1 MANTS
6 NRELLANYL
15 RGTQDPAKR
24 NYIINPSGHKNL
36 SGIVATG
43 ATVARNTT
51 NPLTSISDVQATFT
65 AAGQTVD
72 FQATPIDR
80 ALYNSNCEL
89 RFHYKLNVGSGS
101 NVQVHILDGTNAL
114 LIQDLTPESSNR
126 PVSINFPCSNSG
138 NAMSVRFTQNTGSNT
153 STLNVANLYLGQA
166 TNVGTVAQAEL
177 VGTIR
182 VSGCSGY
189 WNSTSSSWSNFSP
202 LSGCTYTTT
211 GSILPPTTNIPGFR
225 LVNQKSGKYVFRF
238 IGAAGQMGVSST
250 ICLFRFSDGINNSE
264 MNYISIY
271 NGAHIVPILGGNII
285 YNQAIQDNTIQIQ
298 LIRASGSA
306 QCIISASGT
315 DSNTIEVYRYPLDSE
330 IAVRPETQNVYGGVK
345 YISNTTDISSSGVA
359 TNTRTILTVTNLQNI
374 ASYIGAAKPC
384 SDPNQM
390 CIRFENLPAGD
401 YLVKATGYAE
411 PDVEGTD
418 CFFSIND
425 ISLSSVPPESRV
437 LQSSGTRINTTIHN
451 YFSYNSVG
459 TREFAVYAR
468 RYNGT
473 ANCRIGIGT
482 GSTSWAGFVMELI
495 PLSNNRP
502 APLLVGSVT
511 SNSADALRIESVEI
525 SDCIGAGTIC
535 SIAKTTSD
543 WIQQI
548 QRSPTYTGEYLVT
561 YKPNIFKSPPIC
573 WCTAGGSQI
582 IGTLVFN
589 DYIVLRNTSGPV
601 DGRFIYTCIGI
612 KGSS

>member
-1 MANTS
+1 
-6 NRELLANYL
+6 
-15 RGTQDPAKR
+15 
-24 NYIINPSGHKNL
+24 
-36 SGIVATG
+36 
-43 ATVARNTT
+43 
-51 NPLTSISDVQATFT
+51 
-65 AAGQTVD
+65 
-72 FQATPIDR
+72 
-80 ALYNSNCEL
+80 
-89 RFHYKLNVGSGS
+89 
-101 NVQVHILDGTNAL
+101 
-114 LIQDLTPESSNR
+114 
-126 PVSINFPCSNSG
+126 
-138 NAMSVRFTQNTGSNT
+138 MSVRFTQNTGSNT

-177 VGTIR
+177 VGTVR
-182 VSGCSGY
+182 ATGCSAF
-189 WNSTSSSWSNFSP
+189 WSSTSSSWSNFSP
-202 LSGCTYTTT
+202 VSGCTYTTT

-225 LVNQKSGKYVFRF
+225 LVNQKPGKYVFRF
-238 IGAAGQMGVSST
+238 IGGAGQFGVMT
-250 ICLFRFSDGINNSE
+250 TVCMFRFSDGINNSE
-264 MNYISIY
+264 MNNTDIY
-271 NGAHIVPILGGNII
+271 NAANIVPILGGNII

-298 LIRASGSA
+298 SIRTSGSG
-306 QCIISASGT
+306 QCIIHVGGT
-315 DSNTIEVYRYPLDSE
+315 NSITIEVYRYPLDSE

-345 YISNTTDISSSGVA
+345 YISNTTDIASSGVA

-384 SDPNQM
+384 STPDQM

-411 PDVEGTD
+411 SDVDGTD

-437 LQSSGTRINTTIHN
+437 LQTSGTRINTTIHN

-473 ANCRIGIGT
+473 GTCRIGIGN
-482 GSTSWAGFVMELI
+482 GSTSLTGFVMELI

-511 SNSADALRIESVEI
+511 SHSTDALRIESVEI
-525 SDCIGAGTIC
+525 SNCTGGGTIC
-535 SIAKTTSD
+535 SITKTTSD

-548 QRSPTYTGEYLVT
+548 QRSPYYTGEYMVT
-561 YKPNIFKSPPIC
+561 YKPNIFKSSPIC
-573 WCTAGGSQI
+573 WCTAGGYQI
-582 IGTLVFN
+582 ICTLVNN
-589 DYIVLRNTSGPV
+589 DYVVLRNTSGWV
-601 DGRFIYTCIGI
+601 DGRFMYTCIGI